1 MILHHAGC
9 HPDPTPPRWHITT
22 ILDEAQDRLKDRD
35 QKLLREHAQAN
46 FYDALGPD
54 GSQRT

>member
-1 MILHHAGC
+1 MGC
-9 HPDPTPPRWHITT
+9 HPDPTPPRWHVAT
-22 ILDEAQDRLKDRD
+22 ILDEAQDRLKERD
-35 QKLLREHAQAN
+35 MQLLREHAQTN